1 MELTVYRDS
10 PDGLIA
16 LGHLTRKAG
25 EILFQYDTDY
35 LGSPLAAPLSLSLP
49 LQETAFS
56 EEKLTPY
63 FRGLLPEGAAL
74 ENLCRSMGI
83 APSDYFGML
92 AACGLDC
99 LGDIVINP
107 DAYTAKR
114 AYEPVCLD
122 QIKAMAGQPGKI
134 DQSLETARLSLAGT
148 QNKCGLFHDPHLPI
162 SEGWYQP
169 VGGAPS
175 NYIVKFARA
184 DLTDLMQVEHLSMVC
199 AVQCGLNVART
210 SLISPLKPIICVER
224 YDRLL
229 ASHETIDGLAAPVRR
244 HQEDLT
250 QAFGLLPHVKYHEL
264 KPSSVGVIADFIR
277 RRSADPAR
285 DLRTFASLVLFN
297 YLIGNCDNHLKNMS
311 ILYAPDWRSFTLAPA
326 YDLVSTTYFAR
337 FSREMGMAIGNHS
350 DIEDVTVA
358 DFAILAEQLGVGIK
372 LLRNIADSFAA
383 AALPALREEGARL
396 GDEGYEAAPYIAD
409 DIEEDILP
417 RLELLT
423 TL

>member
-10 PDGLIA
+10 PEGLIA
-16 LGHLTRKAG
+16 LGRLTRKAG

-35 LGSPLAAPLSLSLP
+35 LGSPLASPLSLSLP

-56 EEKLTPY
+56 EEELTPY

-99 LGDIVINP
+99 LGDVVINP

-114 AYEPVCLD
+114 AYKPVCLD

-199 AVQCGLNVART
+199 AAQCGLNVART

-224 YDRLL
+224 YDRLIT
-229 ASHETIDGLAAPVRR
+229 SDETIGGIAAPLRR

-250 QAFGLLPHVKYHEL
+250 QAFGLLPTAKYHEL
-264 KPSSVGVIADFIR
+264 TPSSIAVIADFLR
-277 RRSADPAR
+277 RRSSQPAK
-285 DLRTFASLVLFN
+285 DLRAFASLILFN

-311 ILYAPDWRSFTLAPA
+311 ILYAPNWQSFELAPA

-337 FSREMGMAIGNHS
+337 FSREMGMAIGRHH
-350 DIEDVTVA
+350 DIDEVDA
-358 DFAILAEQLGVGIK
+358 DDFELLAKQLGVGMGLI
-372 LLRNIADSFAA
+372 RGIAQEFASNA
-383 AALPALREEGARL
+383 ARALRDEGRSL
-396 GDEGYEAAPYIAD
+396 GDQGYESAPYIAD
-409 DIEEDILP
+409 DIEEDIAP
-417 RLELLT
+417 RLEVIASL
-423 TL
+423 